1 MSNEMMVRNE
11 FSVGIFADVA
21 AFEDAQ
27 RMAKA
32 LAASTLVPKD
42 YQGNVPNC
50 LIAISMAMR
59 LKIDPMMVMQN
70 LYIVNGRPAWSSQ
83 YITAM
88 INSSGRYK
96 SALKFEFVGTKG
108 KPDYGCRAWVMDGG
122 DKLEGPTITMEMADA
137 EGWTKKNGSKWATM
151 PDIMMCYRAASFFGR
166 LYCSDLLMGIMSSDE
181 AADIPADVVEPNSVP
196 MGFDD
201 PEPVQVEADT
211 VEEEGPGF

>member
-11 FSVGIFADVA
+11 SPVGIFTDAT
-21 AFEDAQ
+21 AFETAQ

-42 YQGNVPNC
+42 YQNNVPNAM
-50 LIAISMAMR
+50 IAISMAMR
-59 LKIDPMMVMQN
+59 LNIDPMMVMQN

-83 YITAM
+83 YIIAM
-88 INSSGRYK
+88 INASGRYK

-108 KPDYGCRAWVMDGG
+108 RPDYGCRAWVMDGN

-151 PDIMMCYRAASFFGR
+151 PEVMMRYRAASFFGR
-166 LYCSDLLMGIMSSDE
+166 LYCSDLLMGIMSNDE

-201 PEPVQVEADT
+201 PEPGQVEADA